1 MFTNR
6 LLYFIPVLILYFR
19 TMWLWKGTW
28 TTVLVRPRKLCQFVC
43 WSWLRRMASW
53 KTNRSSSLSWISV
66 IHGRAPN
73 WDATHELLSL
83 LQTSQVKEPT
93 RLSHQYISPFAQ
105 KPEHQQLLIH
115 ILISLFSPSF
125 PEPSAMMFKKSTHS
139 FNTSDP
145 TYTIPVVRTRNTD
158 SPATVKWRTQKAKRF
173 NLSGPL
179 KFNPGELEKD
189 IVIDP
194 SAHPGPIQPESF
206 QLELFDPSSNASVGE
221 KNTTTVNVM
230 NGKIQ

>member
-1 MFTNR
+1 MEGDLNYGPGETQKTVPVR
-6 LLYFIPVLILYFR
+6 LLELTEKDGLLEDKQVKQFVMDLSNPRQGAKLGRYPR
-19 TMWLWKGTW
+19 
-28 TTVLVRPRKLCQFVC
+28 TTVTIADQPGKR
-43 WSWLRRMASW
+43 
-53 KTNRSSSLSWISV
+53 
-66 IHGRAPN
+66 
-73 WDATHELLSL
+73 THQAFPSG
-83 LQTSQVKEPT
+83 
-93 RLSHQYISPFAQ
+93 Q

-125 PEPSAMMFKKSTHS
+125 PEPSVMMFKKSTQS

-145 TYTIPVVRTRNTD
+145 TYTIPVVRTRSTD
-158 SPATVKWRTQKAKRF
+158 IPATVKWRTQKAKRF

-221 KNTTTVNVM
+221 RNTTTVNVT